1 MRVMK
6 TNIEKTNLNLN
17 PNIEHKSETK
27 SHVINKNMKCTNKS
41 VKRKIIVIKHE
52 NKNIKIT

>member
-1 MRVMK
+1 MK